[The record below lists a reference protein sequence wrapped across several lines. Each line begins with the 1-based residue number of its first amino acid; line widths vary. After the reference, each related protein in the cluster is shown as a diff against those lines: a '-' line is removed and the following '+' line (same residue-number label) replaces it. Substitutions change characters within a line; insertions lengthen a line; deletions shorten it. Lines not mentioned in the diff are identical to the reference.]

1 MSTVRVLPRVAAV
14 LAALTLLN
22 ASLTFY
28 DVWPTPGVEWHGHA
42 SVELAAAVLLLA
54 LVAWRRPG
62 RARPWLV
69 GGLSA
74 VWMALVLGRYVDVMS
89 PALYGR
95 PINLYWDLRHV
106 AAVAAMMTDAVAT
119 PLLVAA
125 VFATL
130 LVLALLFLAT
140 RWAFA
145 AVAAE
150 MRAPAVRVGLAALAL
165 VVVGQFTAQTAA
177 GELLRP
183 FAVAPPVTVTYVKQL
198 QLVAMQL
205 GRETTAIAASH
216 PALATDLARVRNA
229 DVLLVFMESYG
240 AVTLDRPAVAEPVAA
255 SRAQFAAA
263 VAATGRGVVSAMVDS
278 PTFGGASWLAHVS
291 LMTGVE
297 ARDEDTSAALMSHS
311 RDTIVSTFAHAG
323 YRTVALMPGLSYAWP
338 EGAFYGFE
346 TIYDTIALGYAGPR
360 FGWWPVPDQFAMARL
375 DVLEAGRADDRP
387 RFVFFPTTST
397 HAPFGPTAPY
407 QPDWARLLSGEPY
420 AAPAVSQALAGVP
433 DYLDLA
439 PSYVTAV
446 TYAFATIGGYLRQH
460 PDRDLVLVLLGDHQ
474 PAAAVAG
481 EGASWDVPV
490 HVVASRPAV
499 LEALRASGFHSGVT
513 PERRSIGPMH
523 ALLPTLL
530 ASFGAPPTK
539 VASASAPAAPR
550 PRPEA
555 AR

>member
-1 MSTVRVLPRVAAV
+1 
-14 LAALTLLN
+14 
-22 ASLTFY
+22 
-28 DVWPTPGVEWHGHA
+28 
-42 SVELAAAVLLLA
+42 
-54 LVAWRRPG
+54 
-62 RARPWLV
+62 
-69 GGLSA
+69 
-74 VWMALVLGRYVDVMS
+74 
-89 PALYGR
+89 
-95 PINLYWDLRHV
+95 
-106 AAVAAMMTDAVAT
+106 
-119 PLLVAA
+119 
-125 VFATL
+125 
-130 LVLALLFLAT
+130 
-140 RWAFA
+140 
-145 AVAAE
+145 
-150 MRAPAVRVGLAALAL
+150 MRAPAVRSGLAALAL

-177 GELLRP
+177 GELLPP
-183 FAVAPPVTVTYVKQL
+183 FAVAPPVTVTYLQQA

-205 GRETTAIAASH
+205 GRDATAIAVSH
-216 PALATDLARVRNA
+216 PALATDLARVRDA

-240 AVTLDRPAVAEPVAA
+240 AVTLDRAAVAGPVAA

-297 ARDEDTSAALMSHS
+297 ARDENTSAALMSRS

-407 QPDWARLLSGEPY
+407 QPDWARLLSAEPY
-420 AAPAVSQALAGVP
+420 PAPAVSQALAERARLPGP
-433 DYLDLA
+433 GPQLCDTRCRTRLPRSA
-439 PSYVTAV
+439 
-446 TYAFATIGGYLRQH
+446 GYLRQH

-499 LEALRASGFHSGVT
+499 LEALRASGFHSGAT

-530 ASFGAPPTK
+530 ASFGTPATR